1 MIRFVDNNVNDAKT
15 ADIGRQQRFTDIH
28 CHLLPGLDDGP
39 QTVSESLALCQSLTE
54 EGIGCVVATPHQL
67 GRFDGCNDAAKVR
80 DAVSSLSEALKNNG
94 IALKVVPGAE
104 VRVDERICKLL
115 EADRIL
121 TLADGG
127 RYILLELPYEVFID
141 VRPLLSELSCI
152 GVQAVISH
160 PERCAPVAALPH
172 MVRRWLENGA
182 HLVITAS
189 SLLGDF
195 GPKAKKAAWYF
206 LSSGWVSLVATDA
219 HDTGRSCPKMKV
231 AFDRISIK
239 LGKDLACLVCIEN
252 PSRLVSGQDIV
263 RLRPSSQPQA
273 E

>member
-1 MIRFVDNNVNDAKT
+1 MIRC
-15 ADIGRQQRFTDIH
+15 FTDIH
-28 CHLLPGLDDGP
+28 CHILAGLDDGP
-39 QTVSESLALCQSLTE
+39 ETMSESLALCRSLTE
-54 EGIGCVVATPHQL
+54 QGIGCVVATPHQL
-67 GRFDGCNDAAKVR
+67 GRFDGCNDAQKVR
-80 DAVSSLSEALKNNG
+80 EAVCSLGQALNNNG

-141 VRPLLSELSCI
+141 VRPLLFELSCI

-160 PERCAPVAALPH
+160 PEKCAPVAAMPQV
-172 MVRRWLENGA
+172 VRRWLQDGA

-195 GPKAKKAAWYF
+195 GLKANKAAWYF
-206 LSSGWVSLVATDA
+206 LSSGWASLVATDA
-219 HDTGRSCPKMKV
+219 HDTDRICPKMKV

-239 LGKDLACLVCIEN
+239 LGKDIASLVCIEN
-252 PSRLVSGQDIV
+252 PSRLVNGQDMV
-263 RLRPSSQPQA
+263 RLWPGS
-273 E
+273 